1 MRVLSSLARFL
12 TLVVLNN
19 EASLKSFL
27 NAWEMKLTCVLAKK
41 SSLAVDNSLKNSW
54 SIAFAIANDVLW
66 NFLRVNLLLHC
77 VLALKFLAPVKIPP
91 NELELRCVYFAF
103 HDSVDWVWRPVLAK
117 MLQKPQVILAKVQ
130 RKKLVEESFEAKSKG
145 IVENLLWNQR
155 LILITKHVV
164 VDISRRDFCE
174 TVKYKTCSSFSHT
187 DSNYSVVFHPHI
199 KDSSFLQNLIQT
211 SRKLDLS
218 LKATLKKSCP
228 HYWILSRLIIAIFNF
243 GIQFQN
249 PTRRRDLSAKSFVV
263 VPKTWEIGILT
274 PLLL

>member
-1 MRVLSSLARFL
+1 
-12 TLVVLNN
+12 
-19 EASLKSFL
+19 
-27 NAWEMKLTCVLAKK
+27 
-41 SSLAVDNSLKNSW
+41 
-54 SIAFAIANDVLW
+54 
-66 NFLRVNLLLHC
+66 
-77 VLALKFLAPVKIPP
+77 
-91 NELELRCVYFAF
+91 
-103 HDSVDWVWRPVLAK
+103 

-174 TVKYKTCSSFSHT
+174 TVKYKTCSSFSQT

-228 HYWILSRLIIAIFNF
+228 HYWIISRLIIAIFNF

-249 PTRRRDLSAKSFVV
+249 PARRRDLSAKSFVV
-263 VPKTWEIGILT
+263 VPKT
-274 PLLL
+274 